1 MLVTGGSEGIGLA
14 IAAGAMRLGARVSI
28 LARDPAKLAAARA
41 RLGDDVVTQSADVTR
56 RDALRAAVDAA
67 CTRYGDCDILVP
79 AAGGAEPGNFL
90 EMDAETFRRQ
100 IDLNYLGVVDT
111 IRSVVPSMVRRA
123 RGHIVVISSVAGLF
137 GVFGYGA
144 YAPTK
149 FAVRGLAET
158 LDAEFRHRGIRVS
171 IAYPPDTRT
180 PGSSARTAPNPPR
193 HDASRLALNRSARS
207 RSRRRSWTGSVG
219 TGSSSPRI
227 GRRRRSPGWQ
237 TLPARYCAR

>member
-1 MLVTGGSEGIGLA
+1 VLVTGGSEGIGLA

-100 IDLNYLGVVDT
+100 IDLNYLGVVD
-111 IRSVVPSMVRRA
+111 RSGPLSRRWSGG
-123 RGHIVVISSVAGLF
+123 RVGISSSSLQSPDCSACS
-137 GVFGYGA
+137 A
-144 YAPTK
+144 TAPTHQPSSLCGGSPRPST
-149 FAVRGLAET
+149 A
-158 LDAEFRHRGIRVS
+158 
-171 IAYPPDTRT
+171 
-180 PGSSARTAPNPPR
+180 SSAPR
-193 HDASRLALNRSARS
+193 D
-207 RSRRRSWTGSVG
+207 
-219 TGSSSPRI
+219 
-227 GRRRRSPGWQ
+227 PGVDR
-237 TLPARYCAR
+237 LPARHAHARVRAREPHQTRRDTTHLGWH